1 MRTKKIIFLAA
12 FLSFQ
17 WSLAQFAKIVDKDG
31 YVNIRKNADAKS
43 DIAGKV
49 NSGEIIYVYDR
60 DENSKNW
67 LMVDYPVKNRD
78 LISGYVH
85 NSRVRYIE
93 SYSRVPSVSVNEN
106 KAVLASK
113 NIKVEIIAEPFSY
126 KENKKY
132 FSSSRR
138 EIQIGDL
145 YKGKPVW
152 GTDGTIPQTHYKSV
166 TAKIGNN
173 TIEIPAAETENLF
186 NVNTEFTE
194 CYFDSENETLYI
206 SMVNSDGAGGYA
218 VLFKIEKGK
227 YKGKTVIM
235 PF

>member
-1 MRTKKIIFLAA
+1 MKTKKIIFLAA
-12 FLSFQ
+12 VLSFQ

-60 DENSKNW
+60 DESSKNW

-78 LISGYVH
+78 LISGYVY
-85 NSRVRYIE
+85 NSRIRYIE
-93 SYSRVPSVSVNEN
+93 SYPRVPSVSVNES
-106 KAVLASK
+106 KTVLASK

-138 EIQIGDL
+138 DMQLTDL

-152 GTDGTIPQTHYKSV
+152 GTDGTIPRTHYKSITV
-166 TAKIGNN
+166 KIGNS
-173 TIEIPAAETENLF
+173 TVEIPAAETENLF

>member
-1 MRTKKIIFLAA
+1 MKTKKIILLTAV
-12 FLSFQ
+12 LSFQ
-17 WSLAQFAKIVDKDG
+17 IFLAQFAKVVDQDG
-31 YVNIRKNADAKS
+31 YVNIRKEADAKS
-43 DIAGKV
+43 AIVGKV
-49 NSGEIIYVYDR
+49 SSGEIIYVYDR
-60 DENSKNW
+60 DESSKNW
-67 LMVDYPVKNRD
+67 LMADYLNKNGD
-78 LISGYVH
+78 LLSGHIY

-93 SYSRVPSVSVNEN
+93 SYPRVPSVSVTES

-138 EIQIGDL
+138 DMQLTDL

-152 GTDGTIPQTHYKSV
+152 GTDGTIPRTHYKSV

-173 TIEIPAAETENLF
+173 TVEIPAAETENLF

-218 VLFKIEKGK
+218 VLFRVEKGK

>member
-1 MRTKKIIFLAA
+1 MVFLAA
-12 FLSFQ
+12 ILSFQ

-49 NSGEIIYVYDR
+49 NSGEIIYVYDH
-60 DENSKNW
+60 DESSKNW
-67 LMVDYPVKNRD
+67 LMIDYPVKNRD

-85 NSRVRYIE
+85 HSRVKYIE

-113 NIKVEIIAEPFSY
+113 NIKVEIIAEPFIY

-132 FSSSRR
+132 FSSSRQ

-166 TAKIGNN
+166 TVKIGNN
-173 TIEIPAAETENLF
+173 TVEIPPAEIENLF